1 MFGKGA
7 FAARQGHGPFAG
19 MSGGGCDGGGHMG
32 GPFGK
37 IFGAKMGGGPGLL
50 LSELNL
56 SEEQLFR
63 IAEVKGRTLAKVAHH
78 KIELM
83 EVKKEA
89 FKELLQ
95 AQPDKAKIKESVEK
109 IKARKAEG
117 IDDLADS
124 MIAFS
129 EILTADQ
136 KSKLRLSLVKK
147 FLGVEDFIEDDE

>member
-1 MFGKGA
+1 
-7 FAARQGHGPFAG
+7 
-19 MSGGGCDGGGHMG
+19 
-32 GPFGK
+32 
-37 IFGAKMGGGPGLL
+37 
-50 LSELNL
+50 
-56 SEEQLFR
+56 
-63 IAEVKGRTLAKVAHH
+63 
-78 KIELM
+78 M

-95 AQPDKAKIKESVEK
+95 AQPNKAKIKESVEK